1 MGEFPQ
7 AANSVKQGYLQANAA
22 DTATAA
28 DVNAGHVYGVLGQ
41 ASAWP
46 AAWSL
51 TASEGAFQWSTPA
64 GAHEMIV
71 SVLPSSQGM
80 ADDKSF
86 TLTGLNVQWK
96 SDWSIAQTAVS
107 AVPATALEA
116 VGAKALA
123 ATVAAAVAVS
133 ASLM

>member
-1 MGEFPQ
+1 M
-7 AANSVKQGYLQANAA
+7 SVKSGFLQANAA

-28 DVNAGHVYGVLGQ
+28 DVNAGHVYGLLGQ
-41 ASAWP
+41 ATTWP

-51 TASEGAFQWSTPA
+51 TASKGAFQWKAPT
-64 GAHEMIV
+64 GTHEMIV
-71 SVLPSSQGM
+71 SVLPSAKAT

-86 TLTGLNVQWK
+86 TLTALNVQFK
-96 SDWSIAQTAVS
+96 TDWSIAQTAAS

-123 ATVAAAVAVS
+123 ASVAAAVAVS
-133 ASLM
+133 ASIF